1 MPVLYGIET
10 RRVAGGP
17 VPRANLFRSNSSPE
31 PNYFTGGIIWRPA
44 FLTMLIRGELIASCR
59 GKYTFSVIRLVLGR
73 PKPVDACR

>member
-17 VPRANLFRSNSSPE
+17 VPRANLFRSDYSPE

-44 FLTMLIRGELIASCR
+44 FLTMLIQGRVDCLLQGEVYFFCDLTRA
-59 GKYTFSVIRLVLGR
+59 G
-73 PKPVDACR
+73 AA